1 VLCNRAEALEQEG
14 IMNYEDM
21 VRETDMLIRRVMIHN
36 DIMTWVL
43 TAMVAGLVLMLGW
56 LALQEHREKMRQYR
70 AQREW
75 EEMQNQQTY
84 YRM

>member
-1 VLCNRAEALEQEG
+1 
-14 IMNYEDM
+14 MNYEDM

-43 TAMVAGLVLMLGW
+43 TVMVAGLVLMLGW

>member
-1 VLCNRAEALEQEG
+1 MDYTEM
-14 IMNYEDM
+14 IK
-21 VRETDMLIRRVMIHN
+21 ETNELVRRVMLHN
-36 DIMTWVL
+36 DIASWALMVL
-43 TAMVAGLVLMLGW
+43 VGGLILMIGW

-75 EEMQNQQTY
+75 EEMQTAMNQQTY

>member
-1 VLCNRAEALEQEG
+1 
-14 IMNYEDM
+14 MNYEEM
-21 VRETDMLIRRVMIHN
+21 VRETDNLIRRVMIHN

-75 EEMQNQQTY
+75 EEMQNKQTY

>member
-1 VLCNRAEALEQEG
+1 
-14 IMNYEDM
+14 MNYEEM

>member
-1 VLCNRAEALEQEG
+1 MANTEM
-14 IMNYEDM
+14 IK
-21 VRETDMLIRRVMIHN
+21 ETNELVRRVMLHN
-36 DIMTWVL
+36 DIASWALMVL
-43 TAMVAGLVLMLGW
+43 VGGLILMIGW
-56 LALQEHREKMRQYR
+56 LTLQEHREKMRQYR

>member
-1 VLCNRAEALEQEG
+1 
-14 IMNYEDM
+14 MNYEDM

-43 TAMVAGLVLMLGW
+43 TAMVSGLVLMLGW

>member
-1 VLCNRAEALEQEG
+1 MMDYTEM
-14 IMNYEDM
+14 IK
-21 VRETDMLIRRVMIHN
+21 ETNELVRRVMLHN
-36 DIMTWVL
+36 DIASWALMVL
-43 TAMVAGLVLMLGW
+43 VGGLILMIGW
-56 LALQEHREKMRQYR
+56 LTLQEHREKMRQYR

>member
-1 VLCNRAEALEQEG
+1 
-14 IMNYEDM
+14 MNYEEM
-21 VRETDMLIRRVMIHN
+21 VRETDNLIRRVMIHN
-36 DIMTWVL
+36 DIMSWVL

>member
-1 VLCNRAEALEQEG
+1 MDYTEM
-14 IMNYEDM
+14 IK
-21 VRETDMLIRRVMIHN
+21 ETNELVRRVMLHN
-36 DIMTWVL
+36 DIASWALMVL
-43 TAMVAGLVLMLGW
+43 VGGLILMIGW
-56 LALQEHREKMRQYR
+56 LTLQEHREKMRQYR

>member
-1 VLCNRAEALEQEG
+1 
-14 IMNYEDM
+14 MNYDEM
-21 VRETDMLIRRVMIHN
+21 IRETDKLIRRVMIHN

>member
-1 VLCNRAEALEQEG
+1 
-14 IMNYEDM
+14 MNYDEM
-21 VRETDMLIRRVMIHN
+21 IRETDKLIRRVMIHN
-36 DIMTWVL
+36 DIMSWVL